1 MAATADGRRATVRHQ
16 EAQSRIRARALRHLL
31 RLWSIVQVTDLEHTI
46 GTWADTAAVVTHEA
60 REESAQAAAE
70 YLAEFRAAEGVA
82 GTITVLTGGGPP
94 HEVFVRNL
102 RGAALF
108 GIIRSRRRGAT
119 IEAAARAGFTRAAG
133 TASNLVL
140 GGGRE
145 VLAEAVDSDDQVIGW
160 IRVTSGKACPWCA
173 MLSSRGPVYRSART
187 GLASHDHCNCSIEP
201 VYRREVAANP
211 DLWPG
216 QAGAYRRIWD
226 HMVKGSGAT
235 GRDALAAF
243 KQGLEAFR
251 RGEPLPDP
259 SPNPTVQS
267 L

>member
-16 EAQSRIRARALRHLL
+16 ETQNRIRARALRHLL

-46 GTWADTAAVVTHEA
+46 GEWANAAAVFTYEG
-60 REESAQAAAE
+60 REESAEAAVR
-70 YLAEFRAAEGVA
+70 YLAEFRAAEGVV
-82 GTITVLTGGGPP
+82 GTITVLTGDGPP

-102 RGAALF
+102 RGAALS
-108 GIIRSRRRGAT
+108 GIIRARRRGAT
-119 IEAAARAGFTRAAG
+119 IEAAARAGFTRSAG

-145 VLAEAVDSDDQVIGW
+145 VLAEAVDGDDQAIGW
-160 IRVTSGKACPWCA
+160 IRVTSGKACSWCA
-173 MLSSRGPVYRSART
+173 MLSSRGPVYTSARSF
-187 GLASHDHCNCSIEP
+187 ASHDHCNCSIEP
-201 VYRREVAANP
+201 VYRPEVADDP

-216 QAGAYRRIWD
+216 QAGEYRRIWD
-226 HMVKGSGAT
+226 HMTRGAAT
-235 GRDALAAF
+235 EDRDALAAF
-243 KQGLEAFR
+243 KQGLEAAR
-251 RGEPLPDP
+251 RGEPLPTP